1 MYTYLTHPFPTR
13 RSSDRSATSWRI
25 ERRPARVARAAPLPQ
40 RAPQPRAREPS
51 TDIVAAAQDEIIV
64 TASKTDLPHS
74 HFAGVVTQLDGGDL
88 AFGGERGMDSI
99 LSRTAS
105 VSSTHLG
112 PGRNKL
118 FIRGIADSS
127 FTGPPQSTVG
137 QYFGDIR
144 LRDRKST
151 RLNSSHYCASR
162 MPPSA

>member
-1 MYTYLTHPFPTR
+1 M
-13 RSSDRSATSWRI
+13 I
-25 ERRPARVARAAPLPQ
+25 RRP
-40 RAPQPRAREPS
+40 PRSKRMYILFPS
-51 TDIVAAAQDEIIV
+51 T
-64 TASKTDLPHS
+64 TLFRS
-74 HFAGVVTQLDGGDL
+74 LDGGDL

-127 FTGPPQSTVG
+127 FTGPTQSTVG

-144 LRDRKST
+144 LSYNAPDPDLRLYDIDNVEIDRKST
-151 RLNSSHYCASR
+151 RLNSSH
-162 MPPSA
+162 

>member
-1 MYTYLTHPFPTR
+1 M
-13 RSSDRSATSWRI
+13 
-25 ERRPARVARAAPLPQ
+25 
-40 RAPQPRAREPS
+40 
-51 TDIVAAAQDEIIV
+51 VAAAQDEIIV

-127 FTGPPQSTVG
+127 FTGPTQSTVG
-137 QYFGDIR
+137 QHFGDIR
-144 LRDRKST
+144 LSYNAPDPDLRPYDIDTVEILEGPPGTFYGSGSLG
-151 RLNSSHYCASR
+151 RLISVFLLGSAAFRAS
-162 MPPSA
+162 MFN